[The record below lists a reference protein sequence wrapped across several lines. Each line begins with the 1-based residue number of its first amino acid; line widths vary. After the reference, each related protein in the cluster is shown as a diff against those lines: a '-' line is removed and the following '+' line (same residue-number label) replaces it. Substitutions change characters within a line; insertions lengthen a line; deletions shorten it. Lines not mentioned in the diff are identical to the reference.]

1 MATGD
6 SKSGGIKVKQEPGV
20 LGMRPDG
27 GIRAIKT
34 ERLTSFKMP
43 RDLTLG
49 GPGPGRT
56 SRGGATK
63 KVYTPNLNAVR
74 NKNTDVK
81 TSRDTQQRKLVRTP
95 RNERGGKN
103 TRNNLIQTMGVFSE
117 GAGKSIVKRYS
128 EPRYSSGDR
137 ESISSRRSG
146 ASKRDSN
153 RPMSDAQALK
163 EMLAS
168 SDEDEGAMDDD
179 AMMPVMLQAAQTDR
193 NVLDVAKDLVKVKV
207 EPADETSS
215 NAPTVSTTV
224 PFAPKVKSDPEGEK
238 IPRSL
243 EEIFGT
249 QSSHLFL
256 LQLPDTLPG
265 RIQEIS
271 AEETTKDEDG
281 QGNPNSAS
289 QLNSLKQQDEGVI
302 GKFVRYKSGK
312 TKLMLGNSQFDVD
325 VGINTDFL
333 QQLVAIDAN
342 PERRSGNMYNL
353 GKIQTKLT
361 ATPDWEHMFRNMI

>member
-179 AMMPVMLQAAQTDR
+179 AMMPVMLQA
-193 NVLDVAKDLVKVKV
+193 
-207 EPADETSS
+207 DETSS